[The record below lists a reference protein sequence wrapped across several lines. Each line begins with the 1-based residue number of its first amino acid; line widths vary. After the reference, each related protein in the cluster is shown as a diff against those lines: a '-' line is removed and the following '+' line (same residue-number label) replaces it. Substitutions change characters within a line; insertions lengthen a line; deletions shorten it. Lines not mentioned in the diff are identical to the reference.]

1 MSQISDYEDVRVQG
15 IDIKVVSQ
23 FMKYENIC
31 KQAKD
36 EVKDIYTARDKEVSK
51 KRYLDRIRER
61 NPRNRQQIIQAETE
75 LVKATAE
82 VSKSIQILEEK
93 TNTFEKQKLH
103 DIKAILLD
111 FMFTEIGY
119 HAKCLEILTKGY
131 NEVQAINEETD
142 LEDFQSMR
150 GRLQSEFKKSLRIP
164 NQIQEKTFAKS
175 SIFRSTGSLG
185 SLGALF
191 SSNQNRK
198 APGIPNAGDKMY
210 KSEETLDSIKHSIS
224 DSEDESDSKSV
235 DTLSSSSE
243 EKQSPTV
250 VRVRK

>member
-142 LEDFQSMR
+142 LE
-150 GRLQSEFKKSLRIP
+150 EFKKSLRIP